1 MTTIPANRLT
11 ASRLTASRLTASRL
25 TGAAGVCAAVAGAL
39 YVGVQINHPPA
50 DLDHITTTDVLV
62 REVAKMTMAAFAII
76 GFTGMLVRNRHR
88 FGIFGALSYAMVV
101 VGYFAMFANQV
112 IVATVLP
119 TLSNTDPEYVQS
131 YLDGALGNTPAG
143 DIGAV
148 QTLFLVTGVGYS
160 IGGLLFGIALFRAGI
175 LSRWASALFAVGTV
189 SALSLAVL
197 PQSFSRP
204 VAVPVGIALMGLG
217 YSLWRNRTDGSTSVT
232 APAAGRA
239 PSSVGS
245 HEPAGR

>member
-11 ASRLTASRLTASRL
+11 ASRLTA
-25 TGAAGVCAAVAGAL
+25 AAGVCAAVAGAL

-76 GFTGMLVRNRHR
+76 GFTGMLVRNRHK
-88 FGIFGALSYAMVV
+88 FGIFGAISYVMVV

-119 TLSNTDPEYVQS
+119 TLSNTDPSYVQN

-148 QTLFLVTGVGYS
+148 QTLFLVTGIGYS

-175 LSRWASALFAVGTV
+175 LSRWASALFALGTV
-189 SALSLAVL
+189 SALTLAVL
-197 PQSFSRP
+197 PQSLSRP
-204 VAVPVGIALMGLG
+204 AAVPVGIALMGLG
-217 YSLWRNRTDGSTSVT
+217 YSLWRNRTDSSTSVT

-239 PSSVGS
+239 ASSVGS